1 MKITYKEKSMNLVFR
16 LNEEQLAQGKD
27 LKNYYFHFSHDYLL
41 KKDTILIVR
50 SNYQKV
56 FGFYLPREELNFIK
70 EIERA
75 RRPEIDEN
83 IDMRKPF
90 LFYFSE
96 DGQI

>member
-1 MKITYKEKSMNLVFR
+1 MR
-16 LNEEQLAQGKD
+16 
-27 LKNYYFHFSHDYLL
+27 NYYINFYEDY
-41 KKDTILIVR
+41 ILQKETLVIIR